1 MVFVYI
7 LCGIL
12 GVILV
17 LFSVVLVR
25 AAMFKPKNTVKVSD
39 EVVEFD
45 RDRSVENL
53 QKLITFKTIS
63 NVDPKKEDDEEFEK
77 LVNEL
82 PKLYPEVFK
91 TCEFKRFDGRALL
104 FKWKGKAE
112 GDPSVLMAHY
122 DVVPVDGS
130 AWEEPPFDGV
140 IKDGYLWGRGAI
152 DTKVTFNATLTAA
165 NELIKAGF
173 VPEKDIY
180 MAFSGGEE
188 VAGPGAGNIVDYFEA
203 SGIRP
208 ALVIDEGGA
217 VVEGVFPGV
226 KEKCGL
232 IGIAEKGMINVTYT
246 AKSAGGH
253 ASAPKPNTPVAVV
266 SKACCRVE
274 RHPFKFHI
282 TKPVAEMFD
291 TLGRRST
298 FTYRMIFA
306 NLWLFKGILDK
317 LCVKSGG
324 ELNAL
329 VRTTVAFTKMQGSD
343 AFNVIPTEATMLSNI
358 RLNPEDSIESA
369 TEYLNKVIGD
379 DSVTLSVGDNATEPT
394 IISDI
399 DCDGY
404 KKVASAVA
412 STWKGTVVAP
422 YLMVQGSDSRR
433 YQRITD
439 KIYRFSAVELSK
451 EERSAIHGNNERIK
465 VETIKKSV
473 EFYIRLI
480 KSC

>member
-17 LFSVVLVR
+17 LLSAVLIR
-25 AAMFKPKNTVKVSD
+25 AAMFKPKNNIKVSD
-39 EVVEFD
+39 DTVEFD

-53 QKLITFKTIS
+53 QKLITFRTVS
-63 NVDPKKEDDEEFEK
+63 NVDPEKEDNEEFEK

-104 FKWKGKAE
+104 FKWKGRTE

-122 DVVPVDGS
+122 DVVPVDES

-140 IKDGYLWGRGAI
+140 IKDGYLWGRGSI

-165 NELIKAGF
+165 NELMKTGF

-188 VAGPGAGNIVDYFEA
+188 VAGPGAGNIVDYFEK
-203 SGIRP
+203 SGICP
-208 ALVIDEGGA
+208 SLVIDEGGA

-253 ASAPKPNTPVAVV
+253 ASAPKPHTPIGTL
-266 SKACCRVE
+266 SKACANVE
-274 RHPFKFHI
+274 KHPFGFHL

-306 NLWLFKGILDK
+306 NLWLFKGVLDK
-317 LCVKSGG
+317 LCVKSDG

-329 VRTTVAFTKMQGSD
+329 VRTTVAFTQMKGSD
-343 AFNVIPTEATMLSNI
+343 AFNVIPTEAKMLSNI
-358 RLNPEDSIESA
+358 RLNPEDSIQSA
-369 TEYLNKVIGD
+369 IGYLNKVIGD
-379 DSVTLSVGDNATEPT
+379 ETVKVAVDGNGMEPT

-412 STWKGTVVAP
+412 STWKGTVIAP

-451 EERSAIHGNNERIK
+451 EERSTIHGNNERIK
-465 VETIKKSV
+465 IETVKKSV

>member
-12 GVILV
+12 GIILV
-17 LFSVVLVR
+17 LLSAVLIR
-25 AAMFKPKNTVKVSD
+25 AAMFKPKNNIKVSD
-39 EVVEFD
+39 DTVEFD

-53 QKLITFKTIS
+53 QKLITFRTVS
-63 NVDPKKEDDEEFEK
+63 NVDPEKEDNEEFEK

-104 FKWKGKAE
+104 FKWKGRTE

-122 DVVPVDGS
+122 DVVPVDES

-140 IKDGYLWGRGAI
+140 IKDGYLWGRGSI

-165 NELIKAGF
+165 NELMKTGF

-188 VAGPGAGNIVDYFEA
+188 VAGPGAGNIVDYFEK
-203 SGIRP
+203 SGICP
-208 ALVIDEGGA
+208 SLVIDEGGA

-253 ASAPKPNTPVAVV
+253 ASAPKPHTPIGML
-266 SKACCRVE
+266 SKACANVE
-274 RHPFKFHI
+274 KHPFGFHL

-306 NLWLFKGILDK
+306 NLWLF
-317 LCVKSGG
+317 
-324 ELNAL
+324 
-329 VRTTVAFTKMQGSD
+329 
-343 AFNVIPTEATMLSNI
+343 
-358 RLNPEDSIESA
+358 
-369 TEYLNKVIGD
+369 NKVIGD
-379 DSVTLSVGDNATEPT
+379 ETVKVAVDGNGMEPT

-451 EERSAIHGNNERIK
+451 EERSTIHGNNERIK
-465 VETIKKSV
+465 IETVKKSV